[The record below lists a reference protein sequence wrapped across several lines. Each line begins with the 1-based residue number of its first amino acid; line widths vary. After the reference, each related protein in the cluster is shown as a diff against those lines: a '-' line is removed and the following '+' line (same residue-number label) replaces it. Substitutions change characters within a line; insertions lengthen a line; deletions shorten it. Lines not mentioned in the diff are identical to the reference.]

1 MFRYRTYKIALLTS
15 VLLHLVL
22 LLLYKPLSGLTG
34 IIDLTDQPET
44 TADPLTFELVQDNPN
59 KELVETPR
67 DAEVSET
74 PDDAQFASD
83 KNARAQDMQ
92 QQPDV
97 PEGLSYS
104 EGISDHKSFAGG
116 GQQGTPQPQSQ
127 HQQQEEQQGESEN
140 GTDDKQQDSE
150 SKTHVGDNPVFEQ
163 PFSSMQQKKFNKDI
177 LRGGSGQGTVDAP
190 NRNDFS
196 DDANWD
202 NRDSQAKALG
212 GVSLST
218 YDWAYAPYLLYMKRR
233 IRDHLYPPQAFY
245 RDAAITGEVTLKF
258 ILKRDG
264 NVRDLKFLRNKGHS
278 AFIATSMNAIKASD
292 PFKPLPDSFP
302 DPYLELR
309 WTFSY
314 EIY

>member
-1 MFRYRTYKIALLTS
+1 MFRHRTYKIALLVS
-15 VLLHLVL
+15 VLLHLIL
-22 LLLYKPLSGLTG
+22 LLLYKPISGLSG
-34 IIDLTDQPET
+34 IIDFPEKTDTVAE
-44 TADPLTFELVQDNPN
+44 PLTFELVQDSQSN
-59 KELVETPR
+59 ELVETPN
-67 DAEVSET
+67 DAAIEET
-74 PDDAQFASD
+74 PKDVRFASD
-83 KNARAQDMQ
+83 KNARAQDMM

-104 EGISDHKSFAGG
+104 EGISDHKTFAGG

-140 GTDDKQQDSE
+140 GKDHEQQDSE
-150 SKTHVGDNPVFEQ
+150 NETLVGDSPVFEQ

-177 LRGGSGQGTVDAP
+177 LRGGSGRGNVDAP

-218 YDWAYAPYLLYMKRR
+218 YDWAYAPYLFYMKRR

-245 RDAAITGEVTLKF
+245 RDAAISGEVTLEF
-258 ILKRDG
+258 ILRRDG
-264 NVRDLKFLRNKGHS
+264 NVRDLKFLQNTGHS

-292 PFKPLPDSFP
+292 PFKPLPESFP
-302 DPYLELR
+302 DPYLELK

-314 EIY
+314 QIY